1 MQVCPKRENSKK
13 KEEEKYKTTI
23 SQNRL
28 AVTVRKVVNRS
39 VKQTTPNSE
48 SLSNQVYAF
57 WDVPSL

>member
-1 MQVCPKRENSKK
+1 
-13 KEEEKYKTTI
+13 
-23 SQNRL
+23 
-28 AVTVRKVVNRS
+28 VTVRKVVNRS